1 MDFCALCREERELRR
16 SHILPEFAYRP
27 TYDDSHTA
35 LLFEADIERKGI
47 RRRGYW
53 DYLLCDECEGKVGRW
68 ESYFADAW
76 FTRPLRPATVS
87 PGWLTIPTLAYAP
100 TKLLFLSVFWR
111 ASVSRLDMFRHLSL
125 GPHEE
130 RIRRRLMA
138 EDPGPDTEYPIMA
151 LGLRD
156 PETGGFK
163 DDLVNVPGVARIDGH
178 HVYRALFGGV
188 FWYCSVSRHHT
199 NCPVSPTL
207 RADNTLLLS
216 VDDWGKHAAVKEL
229 AGQIQRLTRDRPA

>member
-1 MDFCALCREERELRR
+1 VID
-16 SHILPEFAYRP
+16 
-27 TYDDSHTA
+27 
-35 LLFEADIERKGI
+35 
-47 RRRGYW
+47 
-53 DYLLCDECEGKVGRW
+53 
-68 ESYFADAW
+68 
-76 FTRPLRPATVS
+76 
-87 PGWLTIPTLAYAP
+87 PGWLRIEGLAYDS
-100 TKLLFLSVFWR
+100 TKLLFLSIFWR
-111 ASVSRLDMFRHLSL
+111 ASVSRLDMFRQLSL

-130 RIRRRLMA
+130 RIRQRLLA

-188 FWYCSVSRHHT
+188 FWYCAVSRHIR

-207 RADNTLLLS
+207 RSDNTLLLS
-216 VDDWGKHAAVKEL
+216 VDDWGKHASIREL
-229 AGQIQRLTRDRPA
+229 ASQIQRLDDDSDT